1 MSRTESSFSLLNTF
15 RSTFDGQK
23 YQHRNSI
30 LGDVIASQLY
40 EDLVVLGKSALLS
53 ERIARRERV
62 VNAANKAVG
71 KKSRRGDG
79 TFGELVPTAMAIT
92 EDGLHV
98 GRGEIANIE
107 IGAETKILAKAMIKQ
122 IDRVIG
128 DLIRQAEQFK
138 RTGGNPICI
147 GIVGI
152 NQASSYTS
160 YEGEREYLTDGR
172 REKHPNQEAATA
184 EQRVRAEAEPHFF
197 ELQILR
203 FRATNIAPF
212 PFDWVNLPQTEKEYS
227 SLLLRLSR
235 EYDKRFSS

>member
-15 RSTFDGQK
+15 RATFDGQK

-79 TFGELVPTAMAIT
+79 TFGELVPTAMAVT

-98 GRGEIANIE
+98 GRGEIAN
-107 IGAETKILAKAMIKQ
+107 
-122 IDRVIG
+122 
-128 DLIRQAEQFK
+128 
-138 RTGGNPICI
+138 
-147 GIVGI
+147 
-152 NQASSYTS
+152 
-160 YEGEREYLTDGR
+160 
-172 REKHPNQEAATA
+172 
-184 EQRVRAEAEPHFF
+184 
-197 ELQILR
+197 
-203 FRATNIAPF
+203 
-212 PFDWVNLPQTEKEYS
+212 
-227 SLLLRLSR
+227 RLSR